1 MQNTLIYKPISIMRC
16 LFTNSPIF
24 YVSNY
29 WLENKNHLVCVML
42 SMVTWSA
49 EDRGF
54 VPTDPRLGSSKVNDI
69 HISNLFSQHAA
80 SRSKK

>member
-1 MQNTLIYKPISIMRC
+1 
-16 LFTNSPIF
+16 
-24 YVSNY
+24 
-29 WLENKNHLVCVML
+29 ML

-69 HISNLFSQHAA
+69 HISDLSSKHTA
-80 SRSKK
+80 SRNKK

>member
-1 MQNTLIYKPISIMRC
+1 
-16 LFTNSPIF
+16 
-24 YVSNY
+24 
-29 WLENKNHLVCVML
+29 ML

-54 VPTDPRLGSSKVNDI
+54 VPTDPRLGSSRVNDI
-69 HISNLFSQHAA
+69 HISNLFSKHAA